1 MRRSRRYP
9 SGKVVSSMQNRIRI
23 VARQLYLMAR
33 TAQFWPWLLAVRLFP
48 PPEAAHARALERQGS
63 VDEALS
69 VWQRIPNRSASA
81 AEVLRLR
88 MKRLRQA
95 TSRQDWVTAVTD
107 LAEIHRAIPQ
117 DRRIAIMLA
126 NRALSAARI
135 AQSEGRWLEA
145 CCMWLVF
152 ARVTPDKEK
161 AKRNLIQSAR
171 LAAESADSIGA
182 LKQAIEAWRLVQ
194 QFDASIKDAHRGIM
208 WCQLTIAREAERAGD
223 LGTAREYW
231 QAAVD
236 TAPEDPRPRDALRR
250 LEAAAQRQ
258 SA

>member
-1 MRRSRRYP
+1 
-9 SGKVVSSMQNRIRI
+9 MQDRIRI
-23 VARQLYLMAR
+23 AARHLYLMMR
-33 TAQFWPWLLAVRLFP
+33 TVQFWPWLLAVRLFP
-48 PPEAAHARALERQGS
+48 PQEAAHARALERQGS
-63 VDEALS
+63 VDEALA

-88 MKRLRQA
+88 IKRLRRA

-107 LAEIHRAIPQ
+107 LAEIHRIMPR

-126 NRALSAARI
+126 NRALSAARA

-171 LAAESADSIGA
+171 LAAESADSAGT

-194 QFDASIKDAHRGIM
+194 QFDPSIKDAHRGIT

-223 LGTAREYW
+223 LESAREYL
-231 QAAVD
+231 QAAVE
-236 TAPEDPRPRDALRR
+236 TAPEDSRPRDALRR
-250 LEAAAQRQ
+250 LEAAAQQ
-258 SA
+258 QPA